1 METWVV
7 QRSANR
13 SKDDVINAYC
23 HAKCVYT
30 SADNARALPS
40 HLSPDY
46 FVVFDRRKLSALS
59 VETSINGSTGSRPL
73 SPRFRETRV
82 AFVS

>member
-1 METWVV
+1 MHIVML
-7 QRSANR
+7 N
-13 SKDDVINAYC
+13 
-23 HAKCVYT
+23 VYT
-30 SADNARALPS
+30 QVQTMPALPS

-73 SPRFRETRV
+73 SPRFRETR
-82 AFVS
+82 AFVSTLDCYYYWGLFDKQATE